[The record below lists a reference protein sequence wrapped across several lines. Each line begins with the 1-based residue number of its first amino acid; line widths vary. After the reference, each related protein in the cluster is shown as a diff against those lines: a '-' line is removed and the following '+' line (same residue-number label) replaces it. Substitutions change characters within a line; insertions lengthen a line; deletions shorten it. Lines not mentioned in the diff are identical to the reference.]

1 MTEEE
6 KELKE
11 EIARKEKQLADFVR
25 LGAFIDLSEEEKEKR
40 RWAGTHRVSRNERK
54 RFRFDQPVWYGRCYV

>member
-25 LGAFIDLSEEEKEKR
+25 LVLLLI
-40 RWAGTHRVSRNERK
+40 
-54 RFRFDQPVWYGRCYV
+54 

>member
-25 LGAFIDLSEEEKEKR
+25 LANVIGLNEEEKEKR
-40 RWAGTHRVSRNERK
+40 IDTFLDDINKLKRK
-54 RFRFDQPVWYGRCYV
+54 IKN

>member
-40 RWAGTHRVSRNERK
+40 IDLYLDDKYIRK
-54 RFRFDQPVWYGRCYV
+54 KRIY

>member
-25 LGAFIDLSEEEKEKR
+25 FGAFIDLSEEEKEKR
-40 RWAGTHRVSRNERK
+40 IDLYLDDINK
-54 RFRFDQPVWYGRCYV
+54 LKKKIKN

>member
-25 LGAFIDLSEEEKEKR
+25 LGAFIDLSEEEEKR
-40 RWAGTHRVSRNERK
+40 IDLYLDDINK
-54 RFRFDQPVWYGRCYV
+54 LKKKIKN

>member
-40 RWAGTHRVSRNERK
+40 IDLYLDDINKLKKKSKTNRVPLNWGT
-54 RFRFDQPVWYGRCYV
+54 

>member
-40 RWAGTHRVSRNERK
+40 IDLYLDDINKLKKKIKTNRVPLNWGT
-54 RFRFDQPVWYGRCYV
+54 

>member
-25 LGAFIDLSEEEKEKR
+25 LGALLI
-40 RWAGTHRVSRNERK
+40 
-54 RFRFDQPVWYGRCYV
+54 

>member
-40 RWAGTHRVSRNERK
+40 IDLYLDDINKLKKKIK
-54 RFRFDQPVWYGRCYV
+54 RREVFIWH